1 MRETIEEGRQLE
13 LPGSD
18 DTAQPNPE
26 HTSGDDN
33 GQPDQQHASGD
44 DGGAGNSGDDFNSTI
59 ILSLSYLFR
68 FQELLYFHGV
78 IVFLSPHLLFQIG
91 IKKLYSGNSDWYTV
105 RDSYTLL

>member
-1 MRETIEEGRQLE
+1 MPGQYLPNDNNITSFDQMLARAQADMRETIEEGRQLV

-44 DGGAGNSGDDFNSTI
+44 DGGAGNSGDDF
-59 ILSLSYLFR
+59 
-68 FQELLYFHGV
+68 
-78 IVFLSPHLLFQIG
+78 
-91 IKKLYSGNSDWYTV
+91 
-105 RDSYTLL
+105 